1 MSAGAGQGSHSDR
14 TDHLR
19 SELTTRRALLKASA
33 VAAGATLLTACASNG
48 SPPTTTRPRGI
59 TVTDQ
64 RGKTIVFDQP
74 VTRAVT
80 IPIPAAS
87 MLIAIDGSPDRLVG
101 MQEASWTA
109 IRDGIM
115 GTMFPAALKVTHDV
129 ANEEFA
135 PNVESILAL
144 DPDVVVQ
151 WGDHGSEVITP
162 LENAGLTVLGLSY
175 GTQADLTAWIRLFAA
190 ITGQPERGR
199 AILSQ
204 INARLRDAR
213 SAGSAERGTPPKVLY
228 FLRYADG
235 LEVAGTETYND
246 FYISLVGATNPAT
259 GSDAV
264 QGFATVDVEQ
274 VLAWD
279 PDIILLGNFD
289 AAVPADVYRDDVWRA
304 VSAVRTRRVYKVPF
318 GGYRWDPPGQE
329 SPLMWRWLSE
339 VAFAIQNGTRSDLRA
354 RIVSSYQFLY
364 RYTPDRS
371 QIDDILWTDVNSGSS
386 HYRELFAG

>member
-1 MSAGAGQGSHSDR
+1 MSAGAGDGARIHQ
-14 TDHLR
+14 TDHR
-19 SELTTRRALLKASA
+19 RKELSSRRTLLKASV
-33 VAAGATLLTACASNG
+33 VAAGATLMAGCGGDDSA
-48 SPPTTTRPRGI
+48 PATTRPRGI

-115 GTMFPAALKVTHDV
+115 GTMFPAALKVRHDV

-199 AILSQ
+199 TILSQ
-204 INARLRDAR
+204 IDARLRDTR

-246 FYISLVGATNPAT
+246 FYISLIGATNPAT

-329 SPLMWRWLSE
+329 SPLMWRWLSD
-339 VAFAIQNGTRSDLRA
+339 VAFAIQKGTRSDLRA

-364 RYTPDRS
+364 RHTPDPS

-386 HYRELFAG
+386 HYRELFSG